1 MNSETIEEDEA
12 LGRVIALLRKRRYA
26 EAEAS
31 ASDLTAFAPSARAL
45 HVLAECHLARGAL
58 GDAATDR
65 DSALALKPE
74 DPGLWV
80 GRADLELWRD
90 GFAGWEKIVDCA
102 LSVPVLPPAVFHFL
116 VRKACL
122 LWIRRR
128 EALCA
133 SVISHLTQALGR
145 DGNTL
150 ALQLRGYT
158 MSMAGHL
165 NGLIRAE
172 RAGRGGRYDARATL
186 PKLYLVGDSHCISPA
201 ATVVSFTGRPHRVTP
216 VYVLGCKAWHL
227 TTAFPNPYKEAV
239 LRAARTIPTGSEVI
253 FTAGDI
259 DCRFESGF
267 HNLYR
272 KTGAALDRA
281 IDQTV
286 AAYLDQLRTLFPAE
300 RHRLSILAP
309 PAQRGDLGR
318 FGGPDL
324 ALLADIGRLFHETLS
339 VGCNARGL
347 ALIDYYAMTAG
358 SDGFA
363 NPSFHVDGHHLS
375 ADALRLALA

>member
-1 MNSETIEEDEA
+1 
-12 LGRVIALLRKRRYA
+12 
-26 EAEAS
+26 
-31 ASDLTAFAPSARAL
+31 
-45 HVLAECHLARGAL
+45 
-58 GDAATDR
+58 
-65 DSALALKPE
+65 
-74 DPGLWV
+74 
-80 GRADLELWRD
+80 
-90 GFAGWEKIVDCA
+90 
-102 LSVPVLPPAVFHFL
+102 
-116 VRKACL
+116 
-122 LWIRRR
+122 
-128 EALCA
+128 
-133 SVISHLTQALGR
+133 
-145 DGNTL
+145 
-150 ALQLRGYT
+150 
-158 MSMAGHL
+158 
-165 NGLIRAE
+165 
-172 RAGRGGRYDARATL
+172 
-186 PKLYLVGDSHCISPA
+186 
-201 ATVVSFTGRPHRVTP
+201 
-216 VYVLGCKAWHL
+216 VLGCKAWHL

-347 ALIDYYAMTAG
+347 AAHRLLRN
-358 SDGFA
+358 DGRLGRLRQPEFPCGRP
-363 NPSFHVDGHHLS
+363 PSFRRRATPRVGLDL
-375 ADALRLALA
+375 D